1 MVFIVSAYSEESDSE
16 CDLDM
21 TQEENAAIEFE
32 ISGVFDE
39 ESNDDDIGKQPSKEP
54 VVVSVSTQTEDPV
67 VQAQEERPVPTA
79 VPAIPCVVGP
89 PRENKF
95 SRWEDHKE
103 YPDEIKLVQGTK
115 VLCALDLLMQVFADK
130 CQHPGCQQ
138 QTRVDHTL
146 CGTSVLVK
154 WTCPLGH
161 KGRFWSSRKVNG
173 VLLNNLQ
180 TSAAILLSGCSFIKV
195 AKMAKFL
202 GLSFPS
208 KSTFFRVQR
217 LYVIP
222 AVTEWWKWQQEI
234 IFEELKDQDLVVAG
248 DGQCDSPGF
257 TAKNLCYYLMDVTTS
272 YIIELEV
279 LDKRETNMKSVT
291 MEKQALQNILLRLR
305 RLLTI
310 TEVVTD
316 ASASI
321 KKLIGMIN

>member
-1 MVFIVSAYSEESDSE
+1 
-16 CDLDM
+16 
-21 TQEENAAIEFE
+21 
-32 ISGVFDE
+32 
-39 ESNDDDIGKQPSKEP
+39 
-54 VVVSVSTQTEDPV
+54 
-67 VQAQEERPVPTA
+67 
-79 VPAIPCVVGP
+79 
-89 PRENKF
+89 
-95 SRWEDHKE
+95 
-103 YPDEIKLVQGTK
+103 
-115 VLCALDLLMQVFADK
+115 MQVFADK

-173 VLLNNLQ
+173 ILVNNLQ

-321 KKLIGMIN
+321 KKLIGMINWIMRSYQSYKEKLLCFYENCILCTSILLLLLLLLILSLLLAKILMRKKSNEKRINDI

>member
-1 MVFIVSAYSEESDSE
+1 
-16 CDLDM
+16 
-21 TQEENAAIEFE
+21 
-32 ISGVFDE
+32 
-39 ESNDDDIGKQPSKEP
+39 
-54 VVVSVSTQTEDPV
+54 
-67 VQAQEERPVPTA
+67 
-79 VPAIPCVVGP
+79 
-89 PRENKF
+89 
-95 SRWEDHKE
+95 
-103 YPDEIKLVQGTK
+103 
-115 VLCALDLLMQVFADK
+115 
-130 CQHPGCQQ
+130 
-138 QTRVDHTL
+138 
-146 CGTSVLVK
+146 
-154 WTCPLGH
+154 
-161 KGRFWSSRKVNG
+161 
-173 VLLNNLQ
+173 
-180 TSAAILLSGCSFIKV
+180 
-195 AKMAKFL
+195 MAKFL

>member
-1 MVFIVSAYSEESDSE
+1 
-16 CDLDM
+16 
-21 TQEENAAIEFE
+21 
-32 ISGVFDE
+32 
-39 ESNDDDIGKQPSKEP
+39 
-54 VVVSVSTQTEDPV
+54 
-67 VQAQEERPVPTA
+67 
-79 VPAIPCVVGP
+79 
-89 PRENKF
+89 
-95 SRWEDHKE
+95 
-103 YPDEIKLVQGTK
+103 
-115 VLCALDLLMQVFADK
+115 MQVLADK

-173 VLLNNLQ
+173 ILVNNLQ

-321 KKLIGMIN
+321 KKLIGMINWIMRSYQSYKEKLLCFYENCILCTSILLLLLLLLILSLLLAKILMRKKSNEKRINDI

>member
-1 MVFIVSAYSEESDSE
+1 
-16 CDLDM
+16 
-21 TQEENAAIEFE
+21 
-32 ISGVFDE
+32 
-39 ESNDDDIGKQPSKEP
+39 
-54 VVVSVSTQTEDPV
+54 
-67 VQAQEERPVPTA
+67 
-79 VPAIPCVVGP
+79 
-89 PRENKF
+89 
-95 SRWEDHKE
+95 
-103 YPDEIKLVQGTK
+103 
-115 VLCALDLLMQVFADK
+115 MQVFADK

-146 CGTSVLVK
+146 CGTIVLVK

-173 VLLNNLQ
+173 VLVNNLQ

-279 LDKRETNMKSVT
+279 LDKRETNMKSVM

-310 TEVVTD
+310 TEVVTN